1 MGNHSGGNLTPDTLV
16 FTLAFNT
23 YFGVERAFYQLA
35 HNLVLAAPG
44 LRRLRKFG
52 TVATSRQNAQ
62 EALDSGA
69 ALLVHPGGRPRGPP
83 PLLGAPR
90 VSFGGR
96 KGRIRLA
103 LEPDVPIVPVVSV
116 GGQETALFLTCARSS
131 ARSPTWTRSTT
142 MCCASCRM
150 LILAGSAEI
159 GGLIEIVE

>member
-52 TVATSRQNAQ
+52 TVAASRQNAQ

-69 ALLVHPGGRPRGPP
+69 ALLVHPGGDHEVHRPSWERH
-83 PLLGAPR
+83 R

-103 LEPDVPIVPVVSV
+103 LEPDVPSSPSCRWA
-116 GGQETALFLTCARSS
+116 GRRRRSS
-131 ARSPTWTRSTT
+131 
-142 MCCASCRM
+142 
-150 LILAGSAEI
+150 
-159 GGLIEIVE
+159 

>member
-69 ALLVHPGGRPRGPP
+69 ALLVHPGGDHEVHRPSWERHGSPSA
-83 PLLGAPR
+83 GAR
-90 VSFGGR
+90 AGSGW
-96 KGRIRLA
+96 
-103 LEPDVPIVPVVSV
+103 
-116 GGQETALFLTCARSS
+116 RSS
-131 ARSPTWTRSTT
+131 RTSPSSP
-142 MCCASCRM
+142 SCRW
-150 LILAGSAEI
+150 AGRRRRSS
-159 GGLIEIVE
+159 

>member
-44 LRRLRKFG
+44 LRRLRRFG
-52 TVATSRQNAQ
+52 TVAASRQNAQ

-83 PLLGAPR
+83 PLLGAPPGLLPAGAR
-90 VSFGGR
+90 AGSGWRSSRTSPSSPSCRWAGDGALPDLREEFGE
-96 KGRIRLA
+96 
-103 LEPDVPIVPVVSV
+103 EPDVDEVYDHVLRLM
-116 GGQETALFLTCARSS
+116 QETLAALAAERRF
-131 ARSPTWTRSTT
+131 P
-142 MCCASCRM
+142 
-150 LILAGSAEI
+150 LIG
-159 GGLIEIVE
+159 